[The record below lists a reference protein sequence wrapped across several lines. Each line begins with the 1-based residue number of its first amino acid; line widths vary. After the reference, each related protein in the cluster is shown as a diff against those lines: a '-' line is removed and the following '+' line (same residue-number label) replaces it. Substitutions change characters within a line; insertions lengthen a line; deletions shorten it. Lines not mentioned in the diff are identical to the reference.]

1 MQQEEQEHGHWA
13 DDAAQALLKRGGKQ
27 VIETGTSISGIPHIG
42 NASDVIRAD
51 AIRKALTKKGSVVE
65 LIWVADDSDPFRK
78 VPRGMEALKDYLGY
92 PVKDIPD
99 PYGCH
104 KNFVDHFVSKFIK
117 ELSDYGVTPTVYSGT
132 ELYRSGA
139 LYEEIK
145 TALDKSK
152 QIAQILNKFR
162 TEPLPADYIPWTPI
176 CEKCGRISTAKACK
190 RVGDMIHYVCKT
202 TKVSGGEAEG
212 CGHEGVSDVR
222 KGLGKMPWR
231 VEWAA
236 RWHHFKVTCEPLGKE
251 HAAAGGSFWTS
262 IEVSKDVFGWDPPMP
277 VIYEFFT
284 LNGEKISSSR
294 GNVIT
299 LEEWEK
305 ICEPEVLKFLM
316 YKRLNKQRDI
326 NLLTIPVLVDE
337 YDEAERFFLRPSEG
351 ADIDAIKAAR
361 SYLLSQVG
369 EPKQLQVPFTLCT
382 TLSQIVPDLDMNRIE
397 KKLTTLGYKDFD
409 RDRLN
414 RRLICSKNWIETRG
428 PENLRFKLL
437 SEEESKNE
445 YGLLSKDQKE
455 GLKKLT
461 REINSEL
468 SPEQFHKRIYET
480 ARGTDLKPDML
491 FTAVYKVLT
500 GKERGPK
507 AASFILSLDKEYV
520 EKRFNP

>member
-1 MQQEEQEHGHWA
+1 MQEEHGHWA
-13 DDAAQALLKRGGKQ
+13 DEAAQGLLKRGGKQ

-51 AIRKALTKKGSVVE
+51 AMRKVLSEKKADVE
-65 LIWVADDSDPFRK
+65 LLWVADDSDPFRK
-78 VPRGMEALKDYLGY
+78 VPRGMESLKDFLGY

-104 KNFVDHFVSKFIK
+104 KNFVDHFVSKFVE
-117 ELSDYGVTPTVYSGT
+117 ELSSFGVKPTIYSGT

-145 TALDKSK
+145 IALDRSE
-152 QIAQILNKFR
+152 QIAGILNKFR

-176 CEKCGRISTAKACK
+176 CEKCGRISTAKAYK
-190 RVGDMIHYVCKT
+190 REGDLVYYVCKT

-236 RWHHFKVTCEPLGKE
+236 RWHHFKVSCEPLGKE

-262 IEVSKDVFGWDPPMP
+262 IEVSRDVFGWEPPMP

-299 LEEWEK
+299 LEEWAK

-337 YDEAERFFLRPSEG
+337 YDEAERFFFEPAEG
-351 ADIDAIKAAR
+351 ANEDALKAAR
-361 SYLLSQVG
+361 SYFLSQTG
-369 EPKQLQVPFTLCT
+369 EPKYLQVPFTLCT
-382 TLSQIVPDLDMNRIE
+382 TLSQIVPDLGMDRIG
-397 KKLTTLGYKDFD
+397 KKLASLGYKGFD
-409 RDRLN
+409 LGRLE
-414 RRLICSKNWIETRG
+414 RRLVCSKNWIETRG
-428 PENLRFKLL
+428 PENLRFRLLSDEESGKEYDLL
-437 SEEESKNE
+437 SEKQREA
-445 YGLLSKDQKE
+445 
-455 GLKKLT
+455 LKKLVGM
-461 REINSEL
+461 INSDIA
-468 SPEQFHKRIYET
+468 PEAFHKTIYET
-480 ARGTDLKPDML
+480 ARGTDLKPDQL
-491 FTAVYKVLT
+491 FLAIYKVLT

-507 AASFILSLDKEYV
+507 AASFILSLDKDYA